1 MIIFTEEILNRKLD
15 FLYSVSSGVATVIFV
30 VEHTLKLRPEL
41 FDHIWLKAENKV
53 FLGETLEWN
62 YIRK

>member
-15 FLYSVSSGVATVIFV
+15 FLYSVSSGVATVISV

-41 FDHIWLKAENKV
+41 FDHI
-53 FLGETLEWN
+53 
-62 YIRK
+62 